1 MGKPLPEP
9 RKVAL
14 DINASGAWRHVL
26 SFDLDQCDADTVLDA
41 AEVLAKSS
49 MQHATARKGVSMRLR
64 ALPAEIP
71 LMYWDKDKGWEESRH
86 AR

>member
-14 DINASGAWRHVL
+14 DLNVSGGWRRLL
-26 SFDLDQCDADTVLDA
+26 SFDLDQCVAQDVLDA
-41 AEVLAKSS
+41 AELLAKSS
-49 MQHATARKGVSMRLR
+49 IENETGRKGVQLRLQ
-64 ALPAEIP
+64 AMPTEIP

>member
-1 MGKPLPEP
+1 MGTPLPEP

-14 DINASGAWRHVL
+14 DLNVRGAWRRVL
-26 SFDLDQCDADTVLDA
+26 SFDLDQCDAQDMLDA
-41 AEVLAKSS
+41 AELLAKSS
-49 MQHATARKGVSMRLR
+49 IENETSRKGVSMRLQ
-64 ALPAEIP
+64 ALPADIP